1 MQKIKRIDIKLNQ
14 IDVETLRQIEQQYK
28 NNENYQKMAEIH
40 ENIRNA
46 VRELKE

>member
-28 NNENYQKMAEIH
+28 NNENYQKMA
-40 ENIRNA
+40 
-46 VRELKE
+46 